1 MISWGLLSSSR
12 EGEPIILA
20 TALSTMK
27 KPPPSRFHLPRKS
40 TNALDVARVATPSA
54 LSWSMKNTPT
64 LKPYDGLRQDTML
77 K

>member
-12 EGEPIILA
+12 DGEPTILV

-27 KPPPSRFHLPRKS
+27 KHPPSPFHLPKKS
-40 TNALDVARVATPSA
+40 TNALDVERVATPSA
-54 LSWSMKNTPT
+54 LSWSMKNTLM
-64 LKPYDGLRQDTML
+64 LKPYDGLRHDTML